1 MTATGNA
8 LVRAWDAIGIRGKQF
23 ALSIVVVATAL
34 VTGGVVA
41 EHRVEALTVERIE
54 RELDRVARTAA
65 VALEQRA
72 AQQPD
77 GATSLD
83 ALADRLGAATGARVT
98 LLRADGVVVGDSEV
112 DGIDALPTHAG
123 RPEIVDAARDG
134 RGVARRRSATTNEDF
149 LYLARAADIGGTP
162 GFIRVALPIVDVTGA
177 IDALRGLFVVAGAA
191 ALAVAV
197 LGAALA
203 AEFVSRRLRRLVA
216 RAQAVRRT
224 ARNVDDSGEGD
235 DVDALS
241 HSFAAL
247 TRELD
252 RNLQALIDER
262 DRYDAL
268 LKAMGEGVVVLDG
281 AGVVVVANP
290 AASTL
295 LGLPPSLVGLQLPSP
310 ALLALADEARRGSAA
325 ATELEIPVDD
335 EHTLRVLVRATPKT
349 ALEGTDGHTRRAVV
363 PVVLVVHDVTDVRR
377 LETLRRDFVANVS
390 HELRTPCSVILANT
404 ETLLSGALD
413 DGPRAQKFVEAIHRN
428 AERLARL
435 IADLLELSK
444 IEAGKVVFIREPVNL
459 RDAVDHV
466 VDAVEPR
473 AREKQMRLSVSV
485 DADLAVEGDP
495 RALDQ
500 VLINL
505 VDNAVK
511 YTPVGGHV
519 TVSAHRE
526 GDHALVVVEDDGP
539 GVEEKH
545 KGRLFERFYRVDPG
559 RSRDVGGTGLGLAIV
574 KHLVEAMAGK
584 VRVEDASPQG
594 ARFCVTLPA
603 VASSS
608 SSSSSS
614 ATVRAA

>member
-1 MTATGNA
+1 MRSTNNA

-23 ALSIVVVATAL
+23 ALSVVVIAIAL
-34 VTGGVVA
+34 VTGGIVA
-41 EHRVEALTVERIE
+41 ERRVEALVVERTE
-54 RELDRVARTAA
+54 HELDRVARTAA
-65 VALEQRA
+65 VALQRSSGTTADDVA
-72 AQQPD
+72 A
-77 GATSLD
+77 LD

-98 LLRADGVVVGDSEV
+98 LLRKDGSVVGDSEV
-112 DGIDALPTHAG
+112 DDVTALPNHAG
-123 RPEIVDAARDG
+123 RPEILDAARDG

-149 LYLARAADIGGTP
+149 VYVARAAEIGGAP
-162 GFIRVALPIVDVTGA
+162 GFVRVALPLVDVNGA

-191 ALAVAV
+191 ALVVAI

-203 AEFVSRRLRRLVA
+203 AELVSRRLRRLVA
-216 RAQAVRRT
+216 RAQSMRRAT
-224 ARNVDDSGEGD
+224 GADEGD
-235 DVDALS
+235 DVDGLS
-241 HSFAAL
+241 STFATLAS
-247 TRELD
+247 ELE
-252 RNLQALIDER
+252 RNLQALVDER

-268 LKAMGEGVVVLDG
+268 LKAMGEGVVVLD
-281 AGVVVVANP
+281 AEGVVVVANP
-290 AASTL
+290 AASAL
-295 LGLPPSLVGLQLPSP
+295 LGLPATLVGKALPSP
-310 ALLALADEARRGSAA
+310 TLVALADDARRGRTAT
-325 ATELEIPVDD
+325 TELEIPIDD
-335 EHTLRVLVRATPKT
+335 EQTLRVLVRATTKT
-349 ALEGTDGHTRRAVV
+349 APDARADDAAARS
-363 PVVLVVHDVTDVRR
+363 VVLVVHDVTDVRR

-413 DGPRAQKFVEAIHRN
+413 DGPRAQKFVEAVHRN

-444 IEAGKVVFIREPVNL
+444 IEAGKVVFSREPVNL

-473 AREKQMRLSVSV
+473 AREKQMSVSVSV

-511 YTPVGGHV
+511 YTPAGGHV
-519 TVSAHRE
+519 VVSAHRD
-526 GDHALVVVEDDGP
+526 GDAALVVVEDDGP

-584 VRVEDASPQG
+584 VRVEDATPHG
-594 ARFCVTLPA
+594 TRFCVTLPLPPITTTTT
-603 VASSS
+603 
-608 SSSSSS
+608 S
-614 ATVRAA
+614 AAPGRAA